1 MSGSG
6 VPRVTSGIL
15 GERRLHCNPTTFRV
29 PALAHRAIA
38 RRPLAPV
45 QEAVEFFIAQ
55 GSYGLLFA
63 ALIAAGMGLP
73 LPEDIV
79 FIAGAVLAQRGV
91 TDLPTTVAVLAVGVL
106 IGDSILFFLAR
117 RLGPAIYDR
126 AFVKRVMPPAR
137 REWVEDKI
145 RRYGGGV
152 VFVAR
157 HVAGF
162 RGPTFAICAIHGISY
177 PVFLLFDAM
186 ALAVSMPIFMAL
198 GWFFSDALDAA
209 LAEAASAERL
219 IMLGIGGV
227 ILLGIVLHTIRS
239 WWTRSRDT
247 EGAEAAPVTGT
258 AVSVAEPAAKPAP
271 EAAEPATPARASDQ
285 AP

>member
-1 MSGSG
+1 M
-6 VPRVTSGIL
+6 
-15 GERRLHCNPTTFRV
+15 
-29 PALAHRAIA
+29 
-38 RRPLAPV
+38 

-79 FIAGAVLAQRGV
+79 FISGAVLAQRGI

-117 RLGPAIYDR
+117 RLGPAIYER

-152 VFVAR
+152 VFMAR

-177 PVFLLFDAM
+177 PVFLFFDAL
-186 ALAVSMPIFMAL
+186 ALAVSMPLFMAL

-219 IMLGIGGV
+219 IMLGIVGV
-227 ILLGIVLHTIRS
+227 ILLGILIHAIRS
-239 WWTRSRDT
+239 WWTR
-247 EGAEAAPVTGT
+247 GAEPSVTEPEPEPDG
-258 AVSVAEPAAKPAP
+258 AKSDAVAEPDAIADTESAAVT
-271 EAAEPATPARASDQ
+271 ESATDSSAVRASDQ

>member
-1 MSGSG
+1 M
-6 VPRVTSGIL
+6 
-15 GERRLHCNPTTFRV
+15 
-29 PALAHRAIA
+29 
-38 RRPLAPV
+38 

-79 FIAGAVLAQRGV
+79 FISGAVLAQRGI

-117 RLGPAIYDR
+117 RLGPAIYER

-152 VFVAR
+152 VFMAR

-177 PVFLLFDAM
+177 PVFLFFDAL
-186 ALAVSMPIFMAL
+186 ALAVSMPLFMAL

-219 IMLGIGGV
+219 IMLGIVGV
-227 ILLGIVLHTIRS
+227 ILLGIVIHTIRS
-239 WWTRSRDT
+239 WWTR
-247 EGAEAAPVTGT
+247 GAQPPASDSAIELGSD
-258 AVSVAEPAAKPAP
+258 AVADPEPDAVAEPAESASVTESATDS
-271 EAAEPATPARASDQ
+271 ASAERASDQ

>member
-1 MSGSG
+1 M
-6 VPRVTSGIL
+6 
-15 GERRLHCNPTTFRV
+15 
-29 PALAHRAIA
+29 
-38 RRPLAPV
+38 

-79 FIAGAVLAQRGV
+79 FIAGAVLAQRGI

-117 RLGPAIYDR
+117 RLGPAIYER

-177 PVFLLFDAM
+177 PVFLLFDAL
-186 ALAVSMPIFMAL
+186 ALAISMPLFMAL
-198 GWFFSDALDAA
+198 GWFFSDALDSA

-219 IMLGIGGV
+219 IMLGIGAV
-227 ILLGIVLHTIRS
+227 ILLGILVHAIRS
-239 WWTRSRDT
+239 WVTRRGDAGTESAAEPDT
-247 EGAEAAPVTGT
+247 VAAPESVAAPVAASGSA
-258 AVSVAEPAAKPAP
+258 AVAAP
-271 EAAEPATPARASDQ
+271 ESEAVPASATSPVSDQ

>member
-1 MSGSG
+1 M
-6 VPRVTSGIL
+6 
-15 GERRLHCNPTTFRV
+15 
-29 PALAHRAIA
+29 
-38 RRPLAPV
+38 

-79 FIAGAVLAQRGV
+79 FISGAVLAQRGI

-106 IGDSILFFLAR
+106 VGDSILFFLAR
-117 RLGPAIYDR
+117 RLGPAIYER
-126 AFVKRVMPPAR
+126 AFVKRVMPPER
-137 REWVEDKI
+137 RAWVEDKI

-177 PVFLLFDAM
+177 PVFLFFDAL
-186 ALAVSMPIFMAL
+186 ALAISMPLFMAM

-219 IMLGIGGV
+219 IMLGVVGLV
-227 ILLGIVLHTIRS
+227 LLGVVIHAIRS
-239 WWTRSRDT
+239 WWTRRAAVPAS
-247 EGAEAAPVTGT
+247 EPSSAAPG
-258 AVSVAEPAAKPAP
+258 SSDAP
-271 EAAEPATPARASDQ
+271 TEPATDAMAATDAPTEPTPRPADQ